1 MVHWWG
7 QGRCHGVGAGALVSK
22 GEGPDNQ
29 QEVEGGRG
37 EWGGDKHVMECGGGV
52 DCNHKIKYFY
62 HE

>member
-37 EWGGDKHVMECGGGV
+37 EWGGDKHVMECGGGG
-52 DCNHKIKYFY
+52 
-62 HE
+62 